1 VLDTRERTMRKQLA
15 PEFANPLFGR
25 QIMKRA
31 ALATALSLSLLA
43 LGACGSTTSDRAI
56 SGGGIGAGAGA
67 IGGWL
72 LGAPVEG
79 ALIGGAVGAGTGALT
94 NENQINLGKP
104 VWR

>member
-1 VLDTRERTMRKQLA
+1 MRRRLA
-15 PEFANPLFGR
+15 PEFATRLFGR
-25 QIMKRA
+25 QIMKRT

-43 LGACGSTTSDRAI
+43 LGACGSSTTDRAI

-79 ALIGGAVGAGTGALT
+79 ALIGGAVGAGAGALT